1 MLTKVISDKYFKI
14 LRKTRAEEALTKT
27 PHINLMTPWRG
38 CDPPYWEGLP
48 FKGKKRNAFLANP
61 LKGFVRPWRHWAA
74 LWEFTCLPILCCKFE
89 CESSNCQLPAQR
101 FEVGLSACFS
111 CTDAAQRD
119 KTSCAIISTER
130 LLSVFEGDVG
140 WCETLTISVAVQ
152 LHFTSSNMEM
162 CLTWDGVPE
171 AAWNI
176 SAVLWPSQ
184 CLCTQKMLS
193 DVKLTC

>member
-1 MLTKVISDKYFKI
+1 MTSLLGRAAFQRQKEECIP
-14 LRKTRAEEALTKT
+14 RKPPEGVCPPLASLSCALGI
-27 PHINLMTPWRG
+27 HVL
-38 CDPPYWEGLP
+38 L
-48 FKGKKRNAFLANP
+48 F
-61 LKGFVRPWRHWAA
+61 
-74 LWEFTCLPILCCKFE
+74 CCCEFE
-89 CESSNCQLPAQR
+89 CELSNCQLPAQR
-101 FEVGLSACFS
+101 FEVGLSACFC

-152 LHFTSSNMEM
+152 LHFTSSNTEM
-162 CLTWDGVPE
+162 RLTWDGVPE